1 MPLNAPRARPGALT
15 RETAIVAALIVVV
28 LVTGGLVIQAVVGGS
43 GASTAQDIT
52 GVPQVAPTALPAEED
67 AGNPGRSDGS
77 DEPDESGDDRAEPE
91 SATDVTGSKAG
102 VKAQRRLDAAVLER
116 SEALGELAV
125 LAEKRAQQKA
135 KEQKAAE
142 KAASAPFTVT
152 VGSFNVLGSQHTA
165 PGGSRRSF
173 PPASTRS
180 VGAVNRMF
188 DHGVDIVGM
197 QELQDDQLRT
207 VQARTGFAAYPG
219 FQWGVAETDNSILY
233 DSNRFEFVS
242 GDRFIIPFMG
252 RPRPQPILR
261 LRERTTN
268 REFYVVNTHPSA
280 HDGKYLTERRQGQ
293 ATLVSI
299 VNNLKQSGLPVLVTG
314 DMNDREIFYCNVV
327 PKAGLTASNG
337 GSYSS
342 GCRPPPQPISVDW
355 VVGSGVAWSNYRRDT
370 TPVTNKISDH
380 FFISAVATFG

>member
-1 MPLNAPRARPGALT
+1 MPLNPHRALSGART

-28 LVTGGLVIQAVVGGS
+28 TVTAGLMIQALTGGS
-43 GASTAQDIT
+43 GATSAQDIT
-52 GVPQVAPTALPAEED
+52 GVPLASPSAGPAQDADDADADDADDSGDSDADSDVETALD
-67 AGNPGRSDGS
+67 STG
-77 DEPDESGDDRAEPE
+77 DEQS
-91 SATDVTGSKAG
+91 

-116 SEALGELAV
+116 TEAPGELAV

-165 PGGSRRSF
+165 PGGDRRSF
-173 PPASTRS
+173 PPASVRS
-180 VGAVNRMF
+180 VGAVNRMA

-207 VQARTGFAAYPG
+207 LQARTGFAAYPG

-233 DSNRFEFVS
+233 DSSRFEFVS

-261 LRERTTN
+261 LRERTTG

-280 HDGKYLTERRQGQ
+280 HDGRYLVERRQGQ

-299 VNNLKQSGLPVLVTG
+299 VNDLKQSGLPVLVTG

-342 GCRPPPQPISVDW
+342 GCQPPPGSIPVDW
-355 VVGSGVAWSNYRRDT
+355 VVGSGVSWSGYRRDT
-370 TPVTNKISDH
+370 SPVTNKISDH